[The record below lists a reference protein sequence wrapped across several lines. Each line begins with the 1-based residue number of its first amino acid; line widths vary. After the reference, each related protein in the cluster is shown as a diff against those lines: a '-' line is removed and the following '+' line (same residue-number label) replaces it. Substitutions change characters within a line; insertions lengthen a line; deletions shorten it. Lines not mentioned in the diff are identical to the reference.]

1 MRKTINKERIEG
13 RLYDMSQLALK
24 KVQSSESEHFGEE
37 FIGGSID
44 IATDDACCNIVT
56 VRFTFIQPT
65 YKSGKTN
72 NTFGVLKNLLE
83 NGKTVLADG
92 KDEAS
97 LVRVDASLALNDFY
111 TQRNGEEVLVS
122 AKTNNGSFANIVSK
136 LADEDAR
143 NTFECDMLING
154 TKYVE
159 ADAEKNIAEDYLVVK
174 GAVFDFRNA
183 ILPVEFIVHN
193 KGGIK
198 YFDSLDASP
207 SNLVFTKVWGKINTQ
222 TIVDRR
228 EEESAFGEPA
238 VKEYS
243 RTIREWV
250 ITGTSKPD
258 AVYEIG
264 DEESGITA
272 DEIKK
277 ALADREVY
285 LAEVK
290 RRADEYQASKS
301 AGDALPFGD
310 AKAAPASAAAPAAQG
325 GFTF

>member
-24 KVQSSESEHFGEE
+24 EVQNSESEHFGQEY
-37 FIGGSID
+37 IGGSID
-44 IATDDACCNIVT
+44 IATDDDCLNIVT
-56 VRFTFIQPT
+56 VRFTFIQAT
-65 YKSGKTN
+65 YKSGKVN

-92 KDEAS
+92 KDNAS
-97 LVRVDASLALNDFY
+97 LIRVDASLALNDFY

-122 AKTNNGSFANIVSK
+122 AKANNGSFANVVSK
-136 LADEDAR
+136 LADEDSR

-154 TKYVE
+154 TRYVE
-159 ADAEKNIAEDYLVVK
+159 ADEEKNIKEDYLIVK

-183 ILPVEFIVHN
+183 ILPVEFVVRN
-193 KGGIK
+193 QGGIK
-198 YFDSLDASP
+198 YFESLDASN
-207 SNLVFTKVWGKINTQ
+207 SNLVFTKVWGKINSE

-285 LAEVK
+285 LAGVK
-290 RRADEYQASKS
+290 KRADEYQASKS
-301 AGDALPFGD
+301 ANDSVPFGD
-310 AKAAPASAAAPAAQG
+310 AKATAAAPAAQG